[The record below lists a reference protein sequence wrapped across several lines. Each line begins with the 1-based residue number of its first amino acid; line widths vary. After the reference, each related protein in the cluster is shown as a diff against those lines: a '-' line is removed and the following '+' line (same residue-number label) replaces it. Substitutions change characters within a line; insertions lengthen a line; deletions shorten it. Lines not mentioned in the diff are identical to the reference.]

1 MSFRIKRVYEAP
13 APRDGIRVL
22 VDRLWPRGVR
32 KQAAKLDYWM
42 KDLAPSTPL
51 RRWFGHLPE
60 RFSEFSRR
68 YKHELQTNAALAELQ
83 KLGRRKVVTLL
94 YGARDPVINH
104 AIVLQSAL
112 QSRAKAKSRTPPVGK
127 GRGLARAR
135 ALFL

>member
-1 MSFRIKRVYEAP
+1 MSFRIKRIYEAP
-13 APRDGIRVL
+13 VSQDGIRVL

-32 KQAAKLDYWM
+32 KQVAKLDYWM
-42 KDLAPSTPL
+42 KDVAPSTPL

-68 YKHELQTNAALAELQ
+68 YKHELQTDAALDELQ

-112 QSRAKAKSRTPPVGK
+112 QARAKAKPRTPPAGE
-127 GRGLARAR
+127 GPRPTRTRAR
-135 ALFL
+135 FP